1 MASEPPNVPGESVRS
16 RIFGRVQGGPQTE
29 RDAARG
35 SVEGKKQVDPELKR
49 ELDEAVRLAHQL
61 DDKKE
66 THRHREVGFDKLI
79 ELAPVIIACIVVLLG
94 FGVFIGAMVA
104 ASWYG
109 NHAEFWAKQGERG
122 IGTAIAALAYI
133 FGKSTK

>member
-1 MASEPPNVPGESVRS
+1 MDSDPPDALNERARLRGFVR
-16 RIFGRVQGGPQTE
+16 VHGGPQTE

-79 ELAPVIIACIVVLLG
+79 ELAPVIIAAIVVLLG

-109 NHAEFWAKQGERG
+109 SHADFWAKQGERG